1 MPIDSNGSS
10 LQVSTNIG
18 GTIKD
23 HEDYLVERSV
33 QAHNPSPTVEEPV
46 MEKPTEMKR
55 RRSAP
60 KTDDKKLKQA
70 LTNDL
75 KKRNLKS

>member
-33 QAHNPSPTVEEPV
+33 EAHNPSPVEEPV

-55 RRSAP
+55 RRTPP